1 MKRLLM
7 MIVIFLSVFGVFF
20 GLLDLPDNWFTMLLA
35 VFSATLL
42 SELAYRKWLHK
53 FKEVSTSFSLFNA
66 DLIFALPFSKTIKIC
81 YNGSSINEKRVN
93 HEQQLCNH
101 PSSGQGNPH
110 EVRPAKSSP

>member
-20 GLLDLPDNWFTMLLA
+20 GLLDIPDNWFTMLLA

-53 FKEVSTSFSLFNA
+53 F
-66 DLIFALPFSKTIKIC
+66 
-81 YNGSSINEKRVN
+81 
-93 HEQQLCNH
+93 
-101 PSSGQGNPH
+101 
-110 EVRPAKSSP
+110 